1 MGFEDMLASAGRH
14 GRTSGALVMGG
25 SRHTTIA
32 AASPSAVSASSGSG
46 LVGTVLAHGVT
57 QGTVKLRA
65 TGRTDVVVRTIT
77 IAPGGS
83 TGWHYHHGQLLT
95 VVTSGT
101 LTRTLQDRS
110 VEVTPAGSVFIEPSG
125 PEHRHIGRNTGSV
138 PVVLYVTYLLPHGS
152 PLAVNT
158 EAPTW
163 FDE

>member
-1 MGFEDMLASAGRH
+1 M
-14 GRTSGALVMGG
+14 VMGG
-25 SRHTTIA
+25 SRSTALVT
-32 AASPSAVSASSGSG
+32 ASPSVANTASGCG
-46 LVGTVLAHGVT
+46 ATGTVLAHGVS

-65 TGRTDVVVRTIT
+65 AGRTDVIMRTIT

-158 EAPTW
+158 AAPNW
-163 FDE
+163 FNE